1 VAAEELF
8 DVQQQAEFFM
18 SLGEDEQAIQVLRNH
33 IQDSQVPSALAY
45 LDLFKIYHRQG
56 RRADYEALRIE
67 FNRVFNAGAPPFDQY
82 ADGSKSLE
90 AYETAFGRIQALWP
104 EPRVLDVIEES
115 IFRESGDTE
124 AEVFDL
130 EAYRELLLLHALAK
144 EIIQREAADS
154 AAPKDFQNTKVQ
166 RLQAKSKATGAD
178 GVTKPMDM
186 QPPASPNLG
195 LDVNLDD
202 LSEFSAFEA
211 SLPEVPAPV
220 LPTSKPKLKRDADD
234 RDEAGNLIDFEVL
247 DFTAPDEGQDPMKD
261 KPDTPKS

>member
-1 VAAEELF
+1 
-8 DVQQQAEFFM
+8 
-18 SLGEDEQAIQVLRNH
+18 
-33 IQDSQVPSALAY
+33 
-45 LDLFKIYHRQG
+45 
-56 RRADYEALRIE
+56 
-67 FNRVFNAGAPPFDQY
+67 
-82 ADGSKSLE
+82 
-90 AYETAFGRIQALWP
+90 
-104 EPRVLDVIEES
+104 VLDVIEES
-115 IFRESGDTE
+115 IFREPGDTE

-178 GVTKPMDM
+178 GLTKPMDM

-220 LPTSKPKLKRDADD
+220 LPTAKPRLQRDADD

-247 DFTAPDEGQDPMKD
+247 DFTAPDEDQDQMKD
-261 KPDTPKS
+261 KPDVPKG